1 MKVIPNT
8 RAAAYD
14 LRLRAGYTAH
24 QGVAEGIKAAW
35 CLPTAK
41 YLTLI
46 KSRKTIVGGGV
57 IGLEMASYFNSAD
70 SRVTVIEMLPHIAGQ
85 TDREISSILLKNY
98 TDKGV
103 EFKLGCKVV
112 EVTDSAVVYESEGK
126 TYSVPADKVLL
137 SIGRKPCTKDIGLE
151 SIGCIASGGNRN
163 GQYHADKH
171 TQRLCRGRLNGKSML
186 AHTAFAKRGCDK

>member
-1 MKVIPNT
+1 MVLTNREILDLDKIPEN
-8 RAAAYD
+8 
-14 LRLRAGYTAH
+14 L
-24 QGVAEGIKAAW
+24 V
-35 CLPTAK
+35 
-41 YLTLI
+41 
-46 KSRKTIVGGGV
+46 IVGGGV

-137 SIGRKPCTKDIGLE
+137 SIGRKPCTRISAL
-151 SIGCIASGGNRN
+151 SQSGCTSGGNRN

-171 TQRLCRGRLNGKSML
+171 TQRLCRGRRKRKIHL
-186 AHTAFAKRGCDK
+186 AHTAYRKRRLR